1 MPVVSMFF
9 GIIIMMNTGDHAPPH
24 IHAKYQ
30 GHEALFSLSG
40 ELLEGDFPRKQ
51 RKLVE
56 AWVLLHADE
65 LQANWE
71 LASNLEHPFRIEPL
85 K

>member
-9 GIIIMMNTGDHAPPH
+9 GIIIMMNTDDHTPPH

-30 GHEALFSLSG
+30 GHEASFTFDG
-40 ELLEGDFPRKQ
+40 ELLAGDFPRKQ

-56 AWVLLHADE
+56 AWTLLHADE